1 MARDERSLRVYLVDH
16 PGGRLSGY
24 LMRKRSWLF
33 DRPPPAAF
41 GSSEEQVL
49 MQLETQLQER
59 LVRGEEDL
67 DRYLW
72 EERFATRRVKVAIHP
87 ATMVDK
93 RPVVGRRELP
103 LRISYAW
110 TRTRSGAYRVVLPR
124 FDWWIL
130 LEDLDTA
137 GAALSAAVTG
147 ALLGSEPKGLYD
159 FRNDGSERVRAHAP
173 RFVRTAA
180 KSESVD
186 PAEAPPPTLSAVA
199 DDWIGAAARK
209 KLPRVVGSPR
219 LPGLFPLV
227 QRWPRPSVLLVG
239 EGGVGKTTEVQ
250 QLARAL
256 MRARR
261 EKASTAPR
269 LWATS
274 TERLLAGMVYVGMW
288 QERALAVAE
297 EAARL
302 GDVIYVDRLLPL
314 IRPQSSGSSLM
325 DIFLPA
331 LRRGDL
337 SLIAE
342 CTPTELS
349 QARRLRPEAIDRFTQ
364 LHLSSPPLEEMLP
377 LLEAYAARGERRFH
391 ARALRRLI
399 QLQGA
404 YRRDRSFP
412 GKAFRFIDWAR
423 TAPELPTALDPA
435 EVEKAFARRTGL
447 PLEIISDARP
457 ASGATIADRLRE
469 EVIGQDA
476 ACAAAGRVLAAFK
489 AGLNPPDRPVGT
501 LLFVGPTGVGK
512 TQLAKRIAAY
522 LFGSAD
528 RLVRVDMSEYSVR
541 GASARLLRT
550 GRGVQ
555 SLATRVRREPLS
567 VVLLDELEKA
577 AGDTYDLMLGVLGE
591 GRLTDDMGRPVDFRQ
606 ALVLLTSNLGVR
618 DRPPVGFDAERD
630 AHDYARAV
638 REHFRPELVGRID
651 QIVPFRSLG
660 HADVRRIVDLEL
672 TKICAREG
680 LLRRGITLE
689 VPDTVR
695 DQLADEG
702 HDPTYGARPLRRVL
716 EATLVTPLA
725 VRLAREPTLRNVTF
739 TATGDP
745 DQPLTGPH

>member
-49 MQLETQLQER
+49 VQLETQLQER
-59 LVRGEEDL
+59 LVQGEEDL

-93 RPVVGRRELP
+93 QPVVGRRELP

-137 GAALSAAVTG
+137 GAALSAAITG

-159 FRNDGSERVRAHAP
+159 FRDDGSERVRAHAP

-180 KSESVD
+180 KSEPLD
-186 PAEAPPPTLSAVA
+186 PAEAPPPTLSTVA

-209 KLPRVVGSPR
+209 KLPRVVGAPR
-219 LPGLFPLV
+219 LPGLLSMV

-261 EKASTAPR
+261 EKGSNAPR

-297 EAARL
+297 EASRL
-302 GDVIYVDRLLPL
+302 GDVVYVDRLLPL
-314 IRPQSSGSSLM
+314 MRPQSSGSSLM

-364 LHLSSPPLEEMLP
+364 LHLAAPPLEEMLP
-377 LLEAYAARGERRFH
+377 LLEAYAQRGERRFH
-391 ARALRRLI
+391 TRALRRLV

-412 GKAFRFIDWAR
+412 GKAFRFLDWAR
-423 TAPELPTALDPA
+423 TAPDLPNALDPA

-447 PLEIISDARP
+447 PLEIISDSRP
-457 ASGATIADRLRE
+457 ASASTIAGRLRE
-469 EVIGQDA
+469 EVIGQDT
-476 ACAAAGRVLAAFK
+476 ACDAAGRVLAAFK

-522 LFGSAD
+522 LFGSPD

-651 QIVPFRSLG
+651 QIVPFRSLA
-660 HADVRRIVDLEL
+660 HDDVRRIVDLEL
-672 TKICAREG
+672 EKIRAREG
-680 LLRRGITLE
+680 LVRRGITLE
-689 VPDTVR
+689 VPDAVR
-695 DQLADEG
+695 DRLATEG

-716 EATLVTPLA
+716 EAALVTPLA
-725 VRLAREPTLRNVTF
+725 VRLAREPTLRDVTF

-745 DQPLTGPH
+745 DQPLTDPH